1 MLKKMKGLEPGEN
14 TGFEESDSRILAFG
28 YPAKAM
34 ATSVAKP
41 RAAYPSFVLVFSTG
55 SCPHDLGKECPGK
68 VLVLFVCF
76 VLMQ

>member
-1 MLKKMKGLEPGEN
+1 MLKKVKGLEPGEN

-41 RAAYPSFVLVFSTG
+41 RAA
-55 SCPHDLGKECPGK
+55 
-68 VLVLFVCF
+68 
-76 VLMQ
+76 